1 MSDAREDA
9 AAGQLTRLCNHYGH
23 TESMASRGGPHVTL
37 ATWITLFRIFL
48 VPVFLGVLLTSE
60 QVPYRIFLSAAIFV
74 LAAATDGLDGYVARA
89 RREVTKFGALIDPI
103 ADKLLVS
110 SALIALVEL
119 DQVSAWVVVIIIGR
133 EFAVSGLRLLA
144 ASEGQVIAA
153 SIWGKLKT
161 MTQIVAIT
169 GVLIGMPGANGL
181 LWTAAVITVLSGID
195 YFLKAQSLFR

>member
-1 MSDAREDA
+1 
-9 AAGQLTRLCNHYGH
+9 
-23 TESMASRGGPHVTL
+23 VTL

-48 VPVFLGVLLTSE
+48 VPVFLGVLLTAE
-60 QVPYRIFLSAAIFV
+60 QVPYRVFLAAAIFV

-89 RREVTKFGALIDPI
+89 RREETKFGALIDPI

-133 EFAVSGLRLLA
+133 EFAVSGLRLVA

-169 GVLIGMPGANGL
+169 GVLIGVPGANAL
-181 LWTAAVITVLSGID
+181 LWIAAVVTVLSGVD
-195 YFLKAQSLFR
+195 YFLKAQFLFR

>member
-1 MSDAREDA
+1 MPARIQGRWTWA
-9 AAGQLTRLCNHYGH
+9 CNRHGH
-23 TESMASRGGPHVTL
+23 TESTASGGGPHVTL
-37 ATWITLFRIFL
+37 ATLITLFRIFL
-48 VPVFLGVLLTSE
+48 VPVFLGVLLTAE
-60 QVPYRIFLSAAIFV
+60 QVPYRIFLAAAIFV

-89 RREVTKFGALIDPI
+89 RREETKFGALIDPI

-161 MTQIVAIT
+161 MTQIVSIT
-169 GVLIGMPGANGL
+169 GVLIGVPGANTL
-181 LWTAAVITVLSGID
+181 LWAAAVVTVLSGID